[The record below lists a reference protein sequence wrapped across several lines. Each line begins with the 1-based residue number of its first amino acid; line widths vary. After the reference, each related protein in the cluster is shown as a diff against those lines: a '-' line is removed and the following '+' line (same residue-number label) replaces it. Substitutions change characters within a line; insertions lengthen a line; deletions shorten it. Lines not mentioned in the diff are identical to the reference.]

1 MAEVKGYPH
10 MALSRI
16 EIASCLYVDSR
27 PNVKLVL
34 TLQKQICLNHLSG
47 QGLSPFIVRS
57 VLQIRP
63 RKEAHTGPEA
73 LLSSRAGN
81 SRIMV
86 SQVWKRRAEALDRPA
101 TWLCDYLAPWW
112 GEEAQGGWS
121 SVQSM
126 TSHALMWI

>member
-1 MAEVKGYPH
+1 MEEVKGYPH

-73 LLSSRAGN
+73 HFCLLGQEILGSWFPRSG
-81 SRIMV
+81 
-86 SQVWKRRAEALDRPA
+86 K
-101 TWLCDYLAPWW
+101 
-112 GEEAQGGWS
+112 GEQR
-121 SVQSM
+121 
-126 TSHALMWI
+126 L